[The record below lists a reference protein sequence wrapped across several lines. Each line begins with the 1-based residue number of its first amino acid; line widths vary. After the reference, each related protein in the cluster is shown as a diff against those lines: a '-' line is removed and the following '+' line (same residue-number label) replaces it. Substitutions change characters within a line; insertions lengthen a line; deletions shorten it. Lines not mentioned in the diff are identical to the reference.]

1 MIQPTKYMAL
11 EESVINVSAEILS
24 ELFQTKVIAL
34 NDLDGLIRARLG
46 ESARFNFLSAVNLL
60 YLTGKLDYDEDTDAV
75 ISTIFRKTY

>member
-11 EESVINVSAEILS
+11 EECVINVSAAILL

-46 ESARFNFLSAVNLL
+46 ESAKFNFLPAVNLL
-60 YLTGKLDYDEDTDAV
+60 YLTGKLDYDEASDAI
-75 ISTIFRKTY
+75 ISNIIHKST